1 MEAHLDR
8 DGLEAM
14 KVPELR
20 AALATQGLDS
30 TGIKR
35 ELVDRLLGLDNGGAE
50 PTAAPVSEVEP
61 RPTATAEEE
70 HPAYLPAP
78 DAAPPPAYAPEG
90 AAPPEAPELS
100 EAEPAGALEP
110 GPSSAGEA
118 APALAP

>member
-1 MEAHLDR
+1 MLGPKLGIKSRCVERVVPDTWFMEAHLDR

-61 RPTATAEEE
+61 RPTATAE
-70 HPAYLPAP
+70 
-78 DAAPPPAYAPEG
+78 
-90 AAPPEAPELS
+90 
-100 EAEPAGALEP
+100 
-110 GPSSAGEA
+110 
-118 APALAP
+118 